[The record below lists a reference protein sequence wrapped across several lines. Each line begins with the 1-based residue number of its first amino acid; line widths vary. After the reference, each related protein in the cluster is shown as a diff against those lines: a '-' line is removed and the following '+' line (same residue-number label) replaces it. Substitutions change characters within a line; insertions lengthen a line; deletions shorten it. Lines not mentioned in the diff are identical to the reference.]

1 MTVELTN
8 SADEVQTV
16 KTAKRLLGSSS
27 KNSYDPQLDI
37 DWDAALPEGL
47 AWMPLERVSLY
58 GTPLWDE
65 LSEEQRIE
73 LSKHEL
79 ASIASI
85 GLWTEIILMQMLS
98 RDAYHR
104 DPQDPRTHYELTEI
118 GDETR
123 HVIMFA
129 KALSRMGVP
138 TYRPPRLVHHLA
150 RLYKATARGPML
162 FGPVLVTEEITDRLQ
177 RSSMNDEAIHPLV
190 RMVNRIHVVEE
201 SRHVRFAREELS
213 RTVVRLSPVRAGLAP
228 PGVRHGVGDPGPRAR
243 RPEGLRVGGPG
254 PQTGASRGPRES
266 ALPGNGPLDGR
277 EDHALPRRQRHGDA
291 GDPPDLPGRQPA
303 LAARAGPCPGSAST
317 PATSARNCEP
327 CCPSTSR
334 WSNDTASWVTQRGS
348 IARRRPTH
356 GIRRTAPNAT
366 MPASPGLRI
375 GVPVSTP
382 NTPTLVI
389 VIVPPD
395 MSAGVVLP
403 ARAVSVSSPIA
414 RARSTQRQL
423 VGVLDVR
430 DDQPAVGRRGDAE
443 VDVVLEHDLAGRRR
457 PRSR

>member
-65 LSEEQRIE
+65 LSAEQRIE

-213 RTVVRLSPVRAGLAP
+213 RTVVRLSPVRRAWHRLVCATVSAILARVLVDPKGYESVGL
-228 PGVRHGVGDPGPRAR
+228 DPKQAHR
-243 RPEGLRVGGPG
+243 
-254 PQTGASRGPRES
+254 
-266 ALPGNGPLDGR
+266 
-277 EDHALPRRQRHGDA
+277 
-291 GDPPDLPGRQPA
+291 
-303 LAARAGPCPGSAST
+303 AARANPHYQQT
-317 PATSARNCEP
+317 V
-327 CCPSTSR
+327 R
-334 WSNDTASWVTQRGS
+334 WMGEKIMRFLDDNGMVTRVT
-348 IARRRPTH
+348 RP
-356 GIRRTAPNAT
+356 IY
-366 MPASPGLRI
+366 
-375 GVPVSTP
+375 
-382 NTPTLVI
+382 
-389 VIVPPD
+389 
-395 MSAGVVLP
+395 
-403 ARAVSVSSPIA
+403 RAA
-414 RARSTQRQL
+414 NL
-423 VGVLDVR
+423 L
-430 DDQPAVGRRGDAE
+430 
-443 VDVVLEHDLAGRRR
+443 
-457 PRSR
+457 